1 MTFEERKAEEF
12 IDKNCKLWEEGE
24 LTVDEIVRLTYIAC
38 LKEALKMK
46 VNTTTISDAPLM
58 EREQLAQAKEIIKF
72 LINPQLL
79 DKPQY
84 YEWRLKAEQ
93 FLKGVENV

>member
-1 MTFEERKAEEF
+1 MFEKEAEEWLQGIEGDDCVIITDREERKQAYVA
-12 IDKNCKLWEEGE
+12 G
-24 LTVDEIVRLTYIAC
+24 Y
-38 LKEALKMK
+38 KEALKMK

-58 EREQLAQAKEIIKF
+58 EREQLEQAKEIIKF